1 MPFAYSNDCNVRQI
15 GTTCVRGVIVCEY
28 NWLKKPRM
36 NSTICT
42 HIRSPPSLPLPHVI
56 PPSVSYRE

>member
-28 NWLKKPRM
+28 NGLKKPRM
-36 NSTICT
+36 NSTIAHT
-42 HIRSPPSLPLPHVI
+42 IAPSLPLPHVI